1 MSWRVEW
8 PKHEGIQS
16 YGRNRSSF
24 QAGICLKVYDWSE
37 PHRLILKPINGK
49 GLESEGC
56 LMEVPVTS
64 IPELIQALQDIQAH
78 HQRIEAAKAAGVA
91 S

>member
-8 PKHEGIQS
+8 PKNEGIQS
-16 YGRNRSSF
+16 YGRNRGSY
-24 QAGICLKVYDWSE
+24 QAGICLKVYDWSA

-56 LMEVPVTS
+56 LMEVPLAA
-64 IPELIQALQDIQAH
+64 IPELIQALQDIFKNH
-78 HQRIEAAKAAGVA
+78 GLIEAAKSEGVA
-91 S
+91 P